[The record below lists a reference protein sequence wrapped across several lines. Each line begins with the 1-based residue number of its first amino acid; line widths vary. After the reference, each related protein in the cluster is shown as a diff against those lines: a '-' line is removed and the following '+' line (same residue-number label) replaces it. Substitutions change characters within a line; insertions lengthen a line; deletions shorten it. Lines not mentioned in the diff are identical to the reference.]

1 MFTNTLRDFAA
12 ATQKNKA
19 MMELEMMKTERS
31 LAEVG
36 SSTSPKVN
44 ISEGDSLSPQEPLGV
59 TF

>member
-1 MFTNTLRDFAA
+1 MFTNTLRDFAV

-19 MMELEMMKTERS
+19 MELKMMKTERS

-44 ISEGDSLSPQEPLGV
+44 IREGDSQGPQEPLGV